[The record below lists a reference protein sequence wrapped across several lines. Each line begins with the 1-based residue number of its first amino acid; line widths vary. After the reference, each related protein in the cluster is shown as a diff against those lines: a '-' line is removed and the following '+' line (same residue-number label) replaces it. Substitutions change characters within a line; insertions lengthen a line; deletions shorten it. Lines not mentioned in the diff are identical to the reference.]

1 MIRLQCLPPTTLDMC
16 LSYCS
21 PNHSPKPM
29 LQIERLETNETEMGE
44 IGLFLDLFFPV
55 KLKATFV
62 TNRSLYNFK
71 MLAACSC
78 CSSAFVAFVQIKIS
92 TAIAIFVS
100 YKDLMYVG
108 DYFFYP
114 RKGKVKKLTL

>member
-1 MIRLQCLPPTTLDMC
+1 
-16 LSYCS
+16 
-21 PNHSPKPM
+21 M

-44 IGLFLDLFFPV
+44 TGLFLDLFFPV

-100 YKDLMYVG
+100 YNDLMYVG